1 MKKTL
6 FGLLLLCLPFLWAC
20 GDREQFVFEPLS
32 HAELLRTCRGEGWTG
47 VEVLDAWHPGHVL
60 HRYLLVPRGADVPA
74 GLPEGTL
81 VRTPLERAVLFSSV
95 HAALLAD
102 LRALNAAGGVCD
114 AAYVLHDTL
123 RRCLADGRLADMGSS
138 VQPDME
144 RLARLRPDALWVSPF
159 ENAGYGA
166 LETLGVPII
175 ECADYMETS
184 ALGRA
189 EWMKFYGMLVGR
201 EAEADSL
208 FAEVERSYRE
218 LAELAARR
226 GHPVKGFDA
235 YAVSDVLPG
244 SGLSSSAACE
254 VLLGVIVN
262 HLFCQDAFTP
272 VEIAQ
277 MGQGAENVYFG
288 KPSGLM
294 DQTASSVGGAVAIDF
309 ADPARPVVRSVAV
322 DLNALGYALC
332 IIDSGASHADLTG
345 EYAAVPQEMRAVAAF
360 FGKEVLRE
368 VSERQVLDQLPA
380 LRAQVGDR
388 AVLRALHFFADD
400 VRVEGEA
407 DALAR
412 KDMDAFLALVK
423 ESGRSSWEFL
433 QNITPAGAVGEQA
446 MAVALAVAERA
457 LKGRGACRVHGGGFA
472 GTIQAFVPL
481 DILDAFRAETEGA
494 LGAGSCHVLSLRPV
508 GGAVLC

>member
-1 MKKTL
+1 MEKLGAVRQRLEAGGLDGALSRLTGGTPDRKRVSRVLDGFQQTFGAGEDTPVTL
-6 FGLLLLCLPFLWAC
+6 CSAPGRTEICGNHTDHQHGRVLAAAVNVDFLAC
-20 GDREQFVFEPLS
+20 AAPNGGDTIRFQSEGWPLV
-32 HAELLRTCRGEGWTG
+32 EVRLDGEGARAEEREST
-47 VEVLDAWHPGHVL
+47 AS
-60 HRYLLVPRGADVPA
+60 
-74 GLPEGTL
+74 L
-81 VRTPLERAVLFSSV
+81 VR
-95 HAALLAD
+95 
-102 LRALNAAGGVCD
+102 
-114 AAYVLHDTL
+114 
-123 RRCLADGRLADMGSS
+123 
-138 VQPDME
+138 
-144 RLARLRPDALWVSPF
+144 
-159 ENAGYGA
+159 
-166 LETLGVPII
+166 
-175 ECADYMETS
+175 
-184 ALGRA
+184 
-189 EWMKFYGMLVGR
+189 GM
-201 EAEADSL
+201 
-208 FAEVERSYRE
+208 
-218 LAELAARR
+218 AELAARR

-332 IIDSGASHADLTG
+332 IIDSGASHADLTD
-345 EYAAVPQEMRAVAAF
+345 EYAAVPREMGAVAAF

-368 VSERQVLDQLPA
+368 VSQEQVLSHLPA
-380 LRAQVGDR
+380 LRERAGDR

-400 VRVEGEA
+400 ARAEEEA

-412 KDMDAFLALVK
+412 GDMDAFLALVK

-433 QNITPAGAVGEQA
+433 QNITPAGAVREQA

-481 DILDAFRAETEGA
+481 DSLEAFRVETEGG
-494 LGAGSCHVLSLRPV
+494 LGAGSCHVLSIRPV